1 MNSKKICYLFKVN
14 IQNMF
19 QSSFFCRQTCLAIF
33 LIILFFRPFGALCQK
48 QSKTSSIFYSSQ
60 IIDSLLHNRI
70 ESEDEKQVINDAF
83 NIFYK
88 NLDKISGNNYGIWLD
103 SLYSWGKLIQRN
115 QTDLTIDLL
124 LPIHQNE
131 YTYQLD
137 SLNVSSGKLLNLL
150 AVVLRRKGEKE
161 MALEV
166 YSQALTYFK
175 KCNDIDPLILPAV
188 YNNIGNAY
196 KDMGDLSKALYYSSE
211 GVRNCESHLN
221 DSTLTINEKESISK
235 NLVKSLMNLGLIKAK
250 MQIHS
255 EAVLHFERAMELAP
269 TYYPDV
275 IHKIQNNLGISLAE
289 LNRFEESRKCYLAA
303 ISRAIELNS
312 KVLLAQYQLNF
323 SSFLQKYQPQEFSAY
338 LSQVREAVRCLNES
352 NQKQEFL
359 TLILVQ
365 ESYYHEI
372 LGEYSIAIS
381 KLIHAF
387 LTLQG
392 SQDSMPFWSQIP
404 EMQITILPYVVLGII
419 NDQARIIKKLALEE
433 NKQEYLTQA
442 LDHYIFAEKLIDS
455 LRGNLSTQESKI
467 ILNQQQKRTFR
478 SKADLCGELY
488 QSTGQAYY
496 LTELFSTCE
505 KGKTAGLWSEIQQ
518 TDLKTEYIPEELLE
532 HEANLKKDIV
542 QINDRIASLNLTG
555 NTPKDGEIS
564 LLRDQKIILTTSLDS
579 LLQIYNKSYPEYYN
593 LKFSNNTTDLTE
605 LQSELNLNQ
614 AFLQFYFTDNFLH
627 QILVLQDTVIYNP
640 IQNPQNILSKVETI
654 LAFNRMMRPDYSRK
668 DVEQYIKAAYSVYN
682 SLFGAISHLA
692 KGKKLIIAPDSK
704 LSLLPFEALVQSGDY
719 QYETDFRDL
728 DYLIYTHEL
737 TYTYTATLWSTTIS
751 RHKSK
756 KTNRKIMAFAPY
768 YENDKINKQ
777 YEKYFGES
785 LPVLPGTL
793 DELKHIQK
801 LFKSDI
807 YTKDAA
813 TEKRFKSEIQ
823 KAEIVHLAMHT
834 ITNDEEPLQTSLIFN
849 PFTDKQEDGR
859 LTAAEI
865 LNYRINASLV
875 VLSACNTGSG
885 KLREGEGI
893 MGLARSF
900 IQAGCPGLILNLWI
914 MDDISGKKLIN
925 NFYSFLADGESTSSA
940 LHKAKLTHLQSANKL
955 NAHPHFW
962 AGLILSG
969 KDAEI
974 SINRRSILSWPI
986 YLAFG
991 LLLLTFVFRKKDKG
1005 PRKHRD
1011 L

>member
-1 MNSKKICYLFKVN
+1 
-14 IQNMF
+14 MF
-19 QSSFFCRQTCLAIF
+19 F
-33 LIILFFRPFGALCQK
+33 
-48 QSKTSSIFYSSQ
+48 SSQ
-60 IIDSLLHNRI
+60 VIDSLLHIKI
-70 ESEDEKQVINDAF
+70 ETDDEKQAIKDAF
-83 NIFYK
+83 NNFYR
-88 NLDKISGNNYGIWLD
+88 NLDKISDNNYGIWLD
-103 SLYSWGKLIQRN
+103 SLYSWGKLIQKN
-115 QTDLTIDLL
+115 QADLTINLL

-131 YTYQLD
+131 YVYQLD
-137 SLNVSSGKLLNLL
+137 SLNVISGKILNLL
-150 AVVLRRKGEKE
+150 AVVLRRTGEE
-161 MALEV
+161 DMALEV
-166 YSQALTYFK
+166 YSQAITYFQ
-175 KCNDIDPLILPAV
+175 KCNNIDPLILPAI
-188 YNNIGNAY
+188 YNNIGNAF

-221 DSTLTINEKESISK
+221 DSDLSINQEESISQ

-250 MQIHS
+250 MLRYDA
-255 EAVLHFERAMELAP
+255 AVLHFAKAMELAP
-269 TYYPDV
+269 TYYPDI
-275 IHKIQNNLGISLAE
+275 IHKIQNNLGISLAK
-289 LNRFEESRKCYLAA
+289 LNRYEESRECYLAA
-303 ISRAIELNS
+303 IMQAGKMND

-323 SSFLQKYQPQEFSAY
+323 SSFLQKYQPEEFSDY
-338 LSQVREAVRCLNES
+338 LPLVIKSVQCLS
-352 NQKQEFL
+352 GSIQKQEFL
-359 TLILVQ
+359 SLILVQ
-365 ESYYHEI
+365 ESYYYEA
-372 LGEYSIAIS
+372 LGEYPTAIS
-381 KLIHAF
+381 KLIQAF
-387 LTLQG
+387 QTLQG
-392 SQDSMPFWSQIP
+392 MRDPILSWNQIP
-404 EMQITILPYVVLGII
+404 KLQITVRPYIALGIV

-442 LDHYIFAEKLIDS
+442 LDHYIFAERLIDS
-455 LRGNLSTQESKI
+455 LRGNLTTQESKI

-518 TDLKTEYIPEELLE
+518 ADLKTGYIPKELLD

-542 QINDRIASLNLTG
+542 QINDRIASFSLTG
-555 NTPKDGEIS
+555 NAPIEEEIS

-593 LKFSNNTTDLTE
+593 LKFSNNTTDLTD
-605 LQSELNLNQ
+605 LQSELNLDQ
-614 AFLQFYFTDNFLH
+614 VFLQFYFTDNFLH

-640 IQNPQNILSKVETI
+640 IQDPQKILNNVETI
-654 LAFNRMMRPDYSRK
+654 LTYNRMMRPDYSRI
-668 DVEQYIKAAYSVYN
+668 DVEQYVNAAYSVYH
-682 SLFGAISHLA
+682 SLFGAIIHLA

-737 TYTYTATLWSTTIS
+737 TYTYTATLWSTTLS

-756 KTNRKIMAFAPY
+756 KTNRKILAFAPY
-768 YENDKINKQ
+768 YEDDKINEQ
-777 YEKYFGES
+777 YDKYFGES

-807 YTKDAA
+807 YTRDAA
-813 TEKRFKSEIQ
+813 TEKRFKSKIQ

-849 PFTDKQEDGR
+849 PFTDQLEDGR

-925 NFYSFLADGESTSSA
+925 SFYSFLADGESTSSA

-974 SINRRSILSWPI
+974 SIHRRSLLSWPI

-991 LLLLTFVFRKKDKG
+991 LLFMTFVFWKKNKG